1 MGIMVGIQDF
11 ESCETS
17 GQFYG
22 GNAGRKIGLVWRD
35 GDWLVKFPGTTRNLQ
50 GSVPSYTTAPV
61 SEWLGSHVYA
71 ALGIPVHE
79 TVLGIR
85 DGRIVCACRDFT
97 FPDSRL
103 VNFHDLKNSLSDD
116 EPGFTE
122 DASTGFGVVLADVRS
137 AIHRIPVLRSIDGVS
152 DRFWDMFV
160 VDAFIRNIDRNN
172 TNWGVLRNPRGEF
185 SLAPVY
191 GNGNSFNNKRTE
203 SGIERR
209 LANPDLIRQDALD
222 VRSCYVTDRGKPIA
236 PLKYLASGQDE
247 ECTKALDRFMERYD
261 PRSFHDLLDS
271 IPSMSH
277 GLTVVPDVSTNTIA
291 GSATI
296 GTSTRSWRHGAN
308 CIQLWVS
315 RPVRKHPSPSLF
327 LIPIPPSYPHLL
339 FRRVST
345 VRECDMSVSIS
356 MVKERGT
363 DNRTIESVS

>member
-1 MGIMVGIQDF
+1 
-11 ESCETS
+11 
-17 GQFYG
+17 
-22 GNAGRKIGLVWRD
+22 
-35 GDWLVKFPGTTRNLQ
+35 
-50 GSVPSYTTAPV
+50 
-61 SEWLGSHVYA
+61 
-71 ALGIPVHE
+71 
-79 TVLGIR
+79 
-85 DGRIVCACRDFT
+85 
-97 FPDSRL
+97 
-103 VNFHDLKNSLSDD
+103 
-116 EPGFTE
+116 
-122 DASTGFGVVLADVRS
+122 
-137 AIHRIPVLRSIDGVS
+137 
-152 DRFWDMFV
+152 MFV

-261 PRSFHDLLDS
+261 PRSFHDLLGS

-277 GLTVVPDVSTNTIA
+277 GLTVVPDGFHEYHRRVCDYRYEHA
-291 GSATI
+291 FMEA
-296 GTSTRSWRHGAN
+296 WRELHPTVGF
-308 CIQLWVS
+308 

-345 VRECDMSVSIS
+345 VRECDASVSIS

>member
-1 MGIMVGIQDF
+1 MGIMIDIQDF

-22 GNAGRKIGLVWRD
+22 GNAGRKIGLVWRA

-122 DASTGFGVVLADVRS
+122 DASTGSGVVLADVRS

-191 GNGNSFNNKRTE
+191 DNGNSFNNKRTD

-261 PRSFHDLLDS
+261 PRSFHDLLGS

-277 GLTVVPDVSTNTIA
+277 GLTVVPD
-291 GSATI
+291 GF
-296 GTSTRSWRHGAN
+296 HEY
-308 CIQLWVS
+308 
-315 RPVRKHPSPSLF
+315 H
-327 LIPIPPSYPHLL
+327 
-339 FRRVST
+339 RRVCDYRYEHAFMEAWRDLHPT
-345 VRECDMSVSIS
+345 VGVPSSPEASVP
-356 MVKERGT
+356 EPLL
-363 DNRTIESVS
+363 DPDPSVLPSSSVPTCFDGPGM